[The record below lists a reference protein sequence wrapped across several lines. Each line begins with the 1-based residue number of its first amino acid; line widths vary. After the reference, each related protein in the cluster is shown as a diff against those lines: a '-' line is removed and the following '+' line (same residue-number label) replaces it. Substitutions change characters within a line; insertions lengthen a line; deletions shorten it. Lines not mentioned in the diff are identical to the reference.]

1 MVYIIFELGIISFVA
16 FFLTL
21 VVLFNLIYFISFEMI
36 LKGQSPG
43 KKIMKLRVIKQN
55 GEPINIWDSFLRNF
69 LRLFDSLPS
78 YYLVGSLFV
87 IFSNK
92 YKRIGDFA
100 ANTIVVKI
108 KNQEQIITIDNLIK
122 QAKISD
128 DENEGIVNNY
138 PVSALEY
145 NVLKEFMDRKDS
157 LGEKN
162 IC

>member
-1 MVYIIFELGIISFVA
+1 MRKVYEILTPENVYIEYELAGLGSRFIAYLIDFAIQMLFIIVAFIVLLIAATDFVVYIIFELGIIYFVA

-92 YKRIGDFA
+92 WYRQEFFA
-100 ANTIVVKI
+100 N
-108 KNQEQIITIDNLIK
+108 
-122 QAKISD
+122 S
-128 DENEGIVNNY
+128 
-138 PVSALEY
+138 
-145 NVLKEFMDRKDS
+145 
-157 LGEKN
+157 
-162 IC
+162 